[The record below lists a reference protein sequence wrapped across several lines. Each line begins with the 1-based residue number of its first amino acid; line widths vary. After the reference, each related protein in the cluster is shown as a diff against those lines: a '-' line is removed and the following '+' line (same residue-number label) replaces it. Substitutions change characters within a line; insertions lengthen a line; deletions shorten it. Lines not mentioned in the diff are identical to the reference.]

1 MCLQESGNF
10 LKLFKSEC
18 PCRVNIFLFMRR
30 EVLMTLNSRRL
41 AQICYCLLATLPDSQ
56 QNKISILDVGHV
68 HTLVPFGGSRG
79 S

>member
-1 MCLQESGNF
+1 
-10 LKLFKSEC
+10 
-18 PCRVNIFLFMRR
+18 MRR